1 MLPAASPRR
10 AFIASILLHCLAV
23 VLMGSVWASSP
34 EVRQLVE
41 HATLVAPLTE
51 PSDRPVAP
59 KPVRLIRQPP
69 FVLPNNPLPAPVA
82 ILPDPPM
89 AAVPKPAAVAVNT
102 PALLAPAPAAPAKP
116 TARAEVF
123 AGFSAPPVANPKPA
137 LPVEMGA
144 FQVAMAGEKAVAKM
158 VTRTGVFDSGQR
170 YTGGTGAPA
179 VTVAS
184 AGFGDAQLMEAVGRP
199 RPAVGSRGEAG
210 FGAVVAAK
218 TPVQAEPPVRAG
230 AFDSRIAAPA
240 ALPKPRMEQSWPREV
255 EILFKPRPA
264 YTEEARKLKIE
275 GEVVVEVLFAASG
288 EVKVLRVM
296 QGLGHGLD
304 EAAAQAAA
312 NIRFKPAERGG
323 IPVDSTALAHIRFQL
338 AY

>member
-1 MLPAASPRR
+1 
-10 AFIASILLHCLAV
+10 
-23 VLMGSVWASSP
+23 
-34 EVRQLVE
+34 
-41 HATLVAPLTE
+41 
-51 PSDRPVAP
+51 
-59 KPVRLIRQPP
+59 
-69 FVLPNNPLPAPVA
+69 
-82 ILPDPPM
+82 
-89 AAVPKPAAVAVNT
+89 
-102 PALLAPAPAAPAKP
+102 
-116 TARAEVF
+116 
-123 AGFSAPPVANPKPA
+123 
-137 LPVEMGA
+137 
-144 FQVAMAGEKAVAKM
+144 
-158 VTRTGVFDSGQR
+158 
-170 YTGGTGAPA
+170 

-210 FGAVVAAK
+210 FGAVVTAK
-218 TPVQAEPPVRAG
+218 APVQAEPAVRAG

-323 IPVDSTALAHIRFQL
+323 TPVDSTALAHIRFQL